1 MVSIVWPLGNSH
13 NVLFRNK
20 EQNRVRNCLFLII
33 ECDSTHC
40 FWNSRSFLSN
50 HWGISYTCRLLV
62 PKLYLA
68 RETLVSRFYS
78 YVVVLTILTT
88 YWIDLLLCPPNTKR
102 WGTMSIAKALHY
114 AWSSHIFPL
123 FVVFW
128 IIFSP
133 SSMGYKD
140 YKKQQQ
146 KTTKQQKC
154 NCVFLLLKDS
164 GTPVFLTMSNF
175 VCHSLC
181 LLLYFSI
188 SV

>member
-20 EQNRVRNCLFLII
+20 KENRVRNCLFLII
-33 ECDSTHC
+33 ECDSTRC
-40 FWNSRSFLSN
+40 FWNSRSFLSI

-102 WGTMSIAKALHY
+102 WGTMSIAKALHLLG
-114 AWSSHIFPL
+114 AVIFFHYLLSFEL
-123 FVVFW
+123 FLALVVRATRTTKNNNKKP
-128 IIFSP
+128 P
-133 SSMGYKD
+133 SSKNVTACFFYW
-140 YKKQQQ
+140 
-146 KTTKQQKC
+146 KTW
-154 NCVFLLLKDS
+154 VLL
-164 GTPVFLTMSNF
+164 
-175 VCHSLC
+175 
-181 LLLYFSI
+181 FS
-188 SV
+188 

>member
-20 EQNRVRNCLFLII
+20 KQNRVRNCLFLII
-33 ECDSTHC
+33 ECDSNCC
-40 FWNSRSFLSN
+40 FWNSRSFLSI

-78 YVVVLTILTT
+78 YVVELTILTT

-123 FVVFW
+123 FDVFW

-133 SSMGYKD
+133 IVTATR
-140 YKKQQQ
+140 
-146 KTTKQQKC
+146 TTKNNNKKPLSSKNVTAC
-154 NCVFLLLKDS
+154 FFYWKTWVLL
-164 GTPVFLTMSNF
+164 
-175 VCHSLC
+175 
-181 LLLYFSI
+181 FS
-188 SV
+188 